1 MISKNKY
8 RNLDPKLVVESGG
21 FLRQLMEP
29 KFFVPFQVCRY
40 LLGFTKSISMLL
52 QGSVMR
58 ICCAYEMITNI
69 QAAFEC
75 IQNNSD
81 NEFHNLYS
89 KSNGMAERVSKV
101 PLTIPCIVG

>member
-52 QGSVMR
+52 HGSDME
-58 ICCAYEMITNI
+58 ICCAYEIITN
-69 QAAFEC
+69 
-75 IQNNSD
+75 
-81 NEFHNLYS
+81 
-89 KSNGMAERVSKV
+89 V
-101 PLTIPCIVG
+101 